1 MLISYAHILCLMHI
15 LCSLLYFTAVQV
27 GTCHWTEGPGCFDR
41 ICNELRAIMKEKGY
55 SSVDEFRGKLKP
67 WSKEGA
73 AISRNARKKAGEGK
87 KSGDGNG
94 GGDGDFDKI
103 IIALL
108 VALLAALLAE
118 KYDIVSL

>member
-1 MLISYAHILCLMHI
+1 MHILCL
-15 LCSLLYFTAVQV
+15 LLYFSAVQV

-41 ICNELRAIMKEKGY
+41 ICNELRTIMKEKGY

-73 AISRNARKKAGEGK
+73 AISRNARKKAGGGGK
-87 KSGDGNG
+87 KSGDGGKGG

>member
-1 MLISYAHILCLMHI
+1 MSDAHLVFTSIL
-15 LCSLLYFTAVQV
+15 FPAVQV

-41 ICNELRAIMKEKGY
+41 ICNELRTIMKEKGY

-73 AISRNARKKAGEGK
+73 AISRNARKKVGGGGK
-87 KSGDGNG
+87 KSGDIGK
-94 GGDGDFDKI
+94 GDGDFDKI

>member
-1 MLISYAHILCLMHI
+1 
-15 LCSLLYFTAVQV
+15 
-27 GTCHWTEGPGCFDR
+27 
-41 ICNELRAIMKEKGY
+41 MKEKGY

-73 AISRNARKKAGEGK
+73 AISRNARKKASGGK
-87 KSGDGNG
+87 KSGDGGKGG

>member
-1 MLISYAHILCLMHI
+1 MCSYLMSNAHLVFK
-15 LCSLLYFTAVQV
+15 LLYFSAVQV

-41 ICNELRAIMKEKGY
+41 ICNELRTIMKEKGY
-55 SSVDEFRGKLKP
+55 SSVDGFRGKLKP

-73 AISRNARKKAGEGK
+73 AISRNARKKAGGGGK
-87 KSGDGNG
+87 KSGDGG
-94 GGDGDFDKI
+94 KGVGDGDFDKI

-108 VALLAALLAE
+108 VAMLAALLAE